1 MLCRSFSVGLFA
13 ACVASSA
20 AAQLSISTGA
30 EYTTGKY
37 GASESTDQL
46 YVPVTAKL
54 QTDDWVLKATVPYL
68 RVSGPANVVGA
79 GDDRVVVPG
88 SAARRTAS
96 GLGDIVASAFY
107 SAVTEASSAF
117 ALDIG
122 AKVKLPTADEAER
135 LGTGELDYAVQ
146 ADFYKSFGTLDWF
159 ATLGYRWYG
168 DPPGF
173 ELRDVPY
180 WALGAAHRLEGGS
193 TIGVS
198 YDYRPRISDGGAAI
212 SEATLFWVKRFSREW
227 KLQLYALAGFSDAS
241 PDAGAGALLEYRF

>member
-1 MLCRSFSVGLFA
+1 MLSRKLCAGVFA
-13 ACVASSA
+13 ACTASSA
-20 AAQLSISTGA
+20 SAQLSISSGA

-37 GASESTDQL
+37 GATEKTDQL
-46 YVPVTAKL
+46 YVPFTAKL
-54 QTDDWVLKATVPYL
+54 ETESWVLKATVPYL

-88 SAARRTAS
+88 EAARRTAS

-107 SAVTEASSAF
+107 SAVNDGASGF
-117 ALDIG
+117 ALDLG
-122 AKVKLPTADEAER
+122 AKIKFGTADEAER
-135 LGTGELDYAVQ
+135 LGTGENDVSLQ
-146 ADFYKSFGTLDWF
+146 ADFYKPLGGLDWF
-159 ATLGYRWYG
+159 VTLGYRWYG

-180 WALGAAHRLEGGS
+180 GAIGAAHRLAGGS

-198 YDYRPRISDGGAAI
+198 YDYRPRISDGGSAI
-212 SEATLFWVKRFSREW
+212 SEATLFWVRRFSREW

-241 PDAGAGALLEYRF
+241 PDAGVGGLLEYRF